1 MAVSYVL
8 TDLISPRV
16 AKLRT
21 LFIHPSLPSIKFSL
35 IDVKPVGAD
44 RMNIPTT
51 ATRTA
56 VKEVVVNSIFFFIK

>member
-1 MAVSYVL
+1 MSYLL

-21 LFIHPSLPSIKFSL
+21 LFIHPSLPSTKFSF

-44 RMNIPTT
+44 RMNMY
-51 ATRTA
+51 ASSASLWRKLKRRSG
-56 VKEVVVNSIFFFIK
+56 VQGVSDLV